1 MLDHRFC
8 RKSSIS
14 TAELSRRD
22 LPATP
27 SAQQSELTEIGDE
40 WLPAPTT
47 TIANYYNCTEC
58 GAKLDSIPGL
68 CRGFSSARTGSFRAA
83 TRIFLGS
90 GIVLFQST
98 MQFAPR
104 RIEERSPLQR
114 LRDDTKFES
123 LWSFFR
129 LRGATVVKA

>member
-8 RKSSIS
+8 SQSSIS

-22 LPATP
+22 SPTTP
-27 SAQQSELTEIGDE
+27 SAQESELIEIGDE

-58 GAKLDSIPGL
+58 GAKLDAIPGL
-68 CRGFSSARTGSFRAA
+68 CRGFSSAGTGSFRAA

-98 MQFAPR
+98 MRFALR

-114 LRDDTKFES
+114 LRDEAKLES
-123 LWSFFR
+123 LWNFFR
-129 LRGATVVKA
+129 LRGATIMKA